1 MLVTDIK
8 RLDAK
13 KSLVYLDYSPAFAL
27 YKSEIKRYEIVL
39 QNELDEVVYEDILKT
54 VLRKRCKERA
64 GYILGKSDKT
74 ENDLR
79 NKLKQGYYPDKI
91 IDEVMDDFIEYG
103 YINDERFAQ
112 NYVRYNVS
120 LKSKNRIYNEL
131 LRKGIDKEIIQS
143 VLTEY
148 TDENEEYSAT
158 KHKLIMKEFKSKSYD
173 FESEDRMLLNKIIMS
188 LMRKGFTY
196 DDIMQVYSLLKNNR
210 DF

>member
-54 VLRKRCKERA
+54 VLWKRCKERA

-91 IDEVMDDFIEYG
+91 IDEVIDEFIEYG

-120 LKSKNRIYNEL
+120 LKSKNRIFNEL
-131 LRKGIDKEIIQS
+131 LRKGIDKDVIQS

-148 TDENEEYSAT
+148 TDENEEYSAA
-158 KHKLIMKEFKSKSYD
+158 KHKLIMKEFKNKRYD
-173 FESEDRMLLNKIIMS
+173 FASEDHTLLNKIIMS